1 MIKEDSYTAEWLL
14 SHRSKA
20 GLSKINP
27 PLAEKMIYALTLVEQ
42 LAANK
47 LDFIFKGGTSLI
59 LLLNDAGRFSIDID
73 ILTTASRQQ
82 IESVLQQVC
91 AGKPFTRFELN
102 GHRSYKQGIP
112 KAHYRLFYTSA
123 LSKKEDHILLDILF
137 EEHAYPALMDLPVK
151 AEWLLTDDNHTLVK
165 VPTIES
171 IAGDKLTAFA
181 PLTTGILYGKG
192 KEVEII
198 KQLHDVDKLYNQIND
213 MGVLIKSFNGVVA
226 KEIKYRGKTC
236 NANDVINDI
245 VATGLLIIR
254 REKNTQDPDKSY
266 FGEIKRGLLQ
276 FKSYQTTSAFRIDEA
291 IVAAGKAAMLA
302 AKIQTGN
309 TLPLPRFQALL
320 KKSDLMIQQPEFSYL
335 NKLPAEALFY
345 WHHVINLLYPLTNPS

>member
-1 MIKEDSYTAEWLL
+1 MIKEDSYTTDWLL

-42 LAANK
+42 LAINK

-59 LLLNDAGRFSIDID
+59 LLLNDSGRFSIDID
-73 ILTTASRQQ
+73 IITTATRQQ
-82 IESVLQQVC
+82 IEKVLQQIC
-91 AGKPFTRFELN
+91 LARPFTRFELN
-102 GHRSYKQGIP
+102 GHRSYKEGIP
-112 KAHYRLFYTSA
+112 KAHYQLFYNSA

-137 EEHAYPALMDLPVK
+137 EDHAYPALMDLPVK
-151 AEWLLTDDNHTLVK
+151 AEWLLTDGDHTLVK

-198 KQLHDVDKLYNQIND
+198 KQLHDVDKLYNQVND
-213 MGVLIKSFNGVVA
+213 IGVLIKAFNEIVA
-226 KEIKYRGKTC
+226 KEIKYRGNTC
-236 NANDVINDI
+236 STNDVINDI
-245 VATGLLIIR
+245 IAAGLLIIR

-291 IVAAGKAAMLA
+291 IVAAGKASVLA
-302 AKIQTGN
+302 AKVQTGN
-309 TLPLPRFQALL
+309 TLPLPKFQASL
-320 KKSDLMIQQPEFSYL
+320 KKSDFLIQQPEFTYL

-345 WHHVINLLYPLTNPS
+345 WHQVINLLYPLTNPA